1 MSEKLTC
8 DAGGRI
14 VLTGL
19 LREESRIE
27 DLGLGLFIGRGRY
40 AELWNPHV
48 ALEVGGERLQKIAS
62 FYLRQ
67 RGGKA

>member
-1 MSEKLTC
+1 
-8 DAGGRI
+8 
-14 VLTGL
+14 
-19 LREESRIE
+19 
-27 DLGLGLFIGRGRY
+27 LGLGLFIGRGRY

-67 RGGKA
+67 KGAKA